1 LVRGSWVALEYKAI
15 ALPVSAFTAFRRKL
29 LWSEGRSLHLFT
41 KLLHYLSQHL
51 QLSGA
56 SSSGQRVMGYIRIQS
71 YCITCLSIY
80 GFQEESSSGQRA
92 VVCIYLQ
99 SYCITCLSIYSFQEQ
114 APLVRGSWV
123 ALEYKA
129 FALPV
134 SAFTASRRKAPLGR
148 GSWFASK
155 VTKASGIK
163 YPARLLIRL
172 MPYYFI
178 IIIKAR
184 PAKTL
189 LSLFEVSPFAFE
201 GRIPPES
208 FLSLASYAVLLQCI
222 TRT

>member
-1 LVRGSWVALEYKAI
+1 
-15 ALPVSAFTAFRRKL
+15 
-29 LWSEGRSLHLFT
+29 
-41 KLLHYLSQHL
+41 
-51 QLSGA
+51 
-56 SSSGQRVMGYIRIQS
+56 MGYIRIQS